1 MLGVNR
7 TKKTSKKFQNSCL
20 QRCWVWRHFSVPRTV
35 YEKCIGISW
44 TL

>member
-7 TKKTSKKFQNSCL
+7 TKKANKKFRNSCL
-20 QRCWVWRHFSVPRTV
+20 QRCRVWRYFSVPRRV
-35 YEKCIGISW
+35 YEKCIRISW